1 MRTPAST
8 AAERPPRLVARFAFF
23 TALGLALAAVA
34 IALLVRSGSTAQS
47 QRHAIERA
55 RFATEAVLAH
65 ELRAADLA
73 ARPSPARRR
82 ELGRLF
88 RESILLEGILG
99 VALYDTAGRLTF
111 AAGPAAPRA
120 LPSDRVGEALRGTA
134 ISTVDSSSAAADRVL
149 RTYVPVAVGRK
160 GAAGI
165 AVFEQDYGPIAA
177 AGRRSAWLAAGVLEG
192 LLLLLFL
199 VLAPVLVRVSR
210 RIRTQIA
217 EIEHAA
223 THDEPTGTGNR
234 NRLRR
239 AVEEAL
245 SSVAPGALL
254 VVDIDGFSELN
265 EIFGSDGA
273 DTVLR
278 EVALRLRWELAD
290 CGLVA
295 RLGDDE
301 FGVLLE
307 SASPDAIEGV
317 ATRIT
322 SSLAPPVVVDTV
334 RVAVTVS
341 MGAAPLGEEADDF
354 ASLLH
359 RAGAALSV
367 AKEAGDGEVR
377 IYEPGHEAREASRAA
392 LLTELREGLEKE
404 ELLVYFQPQVD
415 LVTRQARG
423 VEALVRWQHPTR
435 GLLAAGEFV
444 HEAEQSGLARELRRF
459 VLESSAR
466 CWRDWNELGLTLE
479 VSVNIGPV
487 DLLDTSL
494 PNEVAELLDVYGIPP
509 WNLILEITERTLIA
523 DERRTHEVIGSL
535 RRLGVRLAMDD
546 FGAGYSSLASLQR
559 FPVQIVK
566 LDRSLLANAPAEPAA
581 SAILRGSIELAHAIG
596 ATVVVE
602 GVETREQWELVH
614 ALGCDIAQGYL
625 LGRPVPAAEV
635 ELVLQTAPAVTREAA

>member
-1 MRTPAST
+1 
-8 AAERPPRLVARFAFF
+8 
-23 TALGLALAAVA
+23 
-34 IALLVRSGSTAQS
+34 
-47 QRHAIERA
+47 
-55 RFATEAVLAH
+55 VLAR
-65 ELRAADLA
+65 ELRPADLA

-82 ELGRLF
+82 ELRRLF
-88 RESILLEGILG
+88 RESVLLEGILG
-99 VALYDTAGRLTF
+99 VALYDEAGRLTF
-111 AAGPAAPRA
+111 AAGPAAAPGLPRE
-120 LPSDRVGEALRGTA
+120 RVREALQGVA

-149 RTYVPVAVGRK
+149 RTYVPVAIGRK

-165 AVFEQDYGPIAA
+165 AVFEQDYAPIQA

-199 VLAPVLVRVSR
+199 LLAPALVRVSR
-210 RIRTQIA
+210 RVRSQIA
-217 EIEHAA
+217 EIAHAA

-234 NRLRR
+234 IRLRS

-245 SSVAPGALL
+245 ASGAPGALL
-254 VVDIDGFSELN
+254 VVDVDGFSELN
-265 EIFGSDGA
+265 ELFGSDGGDA
-273 DTVLR
+273 VLR

-290 CGLVA
+290 SELVA
-295 RLGDDE
+295 RLGEDE
-301 FGVLLE
+301 FGVLLD
-307 SASPDAIEGV
+307 SASPEVIEGV
-317 ATRIT
+317 ATRIKA
-322 SSLAPPVVVDTV
+322 SLMPPVVVDTV

-341 MGAAPLGEEADDF
+341 MGAAPLGEEGVDF
-354 ASLLH
+354 VSLIRH
-359 RAGAALSV
+359 AWAALSV

-377 IYEPGHEAREASRAA
+377 IYEPGHEARDASRAA
-392 LLTELREGLEKE
+392 LLAELREGLEKD

-423 VEALVRWQHPTR
+423 VEALLRWQHPER
-435 GLLAAGEFV
+435 GLLAAGAFV
-444 HEAEQSGLARELRRF
+444 QEAERSGLAKELRRF

-494 PNEVAELLDVYGIPP
+494 PNEVAELLEVYGVPP

-523 DERRTHEVIGSL
+523 DERRTHEVIGAL
-535 RRLGVRLAMDD
+535 RGLGVRLAMDD

-559 FPVQIVK
+559 FPLQIVK
-566 LDRSLLANAPAEPAA
+566 LDRSLLANASAEPAA

-596 ATVVVE
+596 ATVVAE
-602 GVETREQWELVH
+602 GVETREQWDLVH

-625 LGRPVPAAEV
+625 VGYPAPPEDI
-635 ELVLQTAPAVTREAA
+635 VLFLQAAPAVTREAA